1 MLVIYR
7 GRRDW
12 QEVNADSNGLRD
24 GASEIQEGR
33 RSQED
38 EKVARV
44 QMQGINAVE
53 TSWSDGGE
61 RARQWSRRSSSVWCS
76 VCCA

>member
-1 MLVIYR
+1 MLVVYR

-33 RSQED
+33 RSQEG

-44 QMQGINAVE
+44 QMQGIDAVE

-61 RARQWSRRSSSVWCS
+61 RARQWSRRSSV
-76 VCCA
+76 VQRVLCCA